1 MMGSMNIL
9 LATDGSAGAVEA
21 RDLLASLPLDAS
33 TEIHLLGAYEVP
45 MQWAP
50 GLGTGTAVWLDDM
63 DHDLR
68 DELTE
73 LLSVQAEPLRA
84 RGLAVT
90 EGVVRGRPATAIIEA
105 AAALGTDLIVAGSRG
120 RGPVTSTLLGSV
132 ATEVANEA
140 PCSVLVAR
148 SARVEH
154 LLVATDGS
162 PTSARIP
169 DYLASWNLFRGLPA
183 DVVAVSIPDSPTF
196 ELIVGLYTLG
206 DQRLADKR
214 RELRDEY
221 AADASAMASRLE
233 SIGIPATEHVRNGD
247 PAGEIMDAAREHGAD
262 LVITG
267 TRGRGALQSLLLGSV
282 ARKILAHA
290 DASVLVVRE
299 PGPVSGRRAPDGD
312 ARADHPD
319 PRARGA

>member
-1 MMGSMNIL
+1 MKIL

-21 RDLLASLPLDAS
+21 RDLLASLSLAAS

-45 MQWAP
+45 RQWAP

-68 DELTE
+68 DELTA
-73 LLSVQAEPLRA
+73 LLAVQAEPFRA

-90 EGVVRGRPATAIIEA
+90 EGVIRGRPATAIIEA
-105 AAALGTDLIVAGSRG
+105 ASALGTDLIVAGSRG
-120 RGPVTSTLLGSV
+120 RGPIASTLLGSV
-132 ATEVANEA
+132 ATEVANDA

-148 SARVEH
+148 SDRVEH

-162 PTSARIP
+162 PTAARIP
-169 DYLASWNLFRGLPA
+169 ERLGTWNLLRGLPA

-206 DQRLADKR
+206 DPQLAEKR

-221 AADASAMASRLE
+221 GADAAAMAARLE
-233 SIGIPATEHVRNGD
+233 AIGIPATAHVRSGD
-247 PAGEIMDAAREHGAD
+247 PANELLEAAREHGAD
-262 LVITG
+262 LVITS

-282 ARKILAHA
+282 ARKVLAHA

-299 PGPVSGRRAPDGD
+299 PRLEKEA
-312 ARADHPD
+312 A
-319 PRARGA
+319 

>member
-1 MMGSMNIL
+1 MKIL

-45 MQWAP
+45 RQWAP

-68 DELTE
+68 EELTA
-73 LLSVQAEPLRA
+73 LLSVQAEPFRA

-90 EGVVRGRPATAIIEA
+90 EAVVRGRPATAIIEA
-105 AAALGTDLIVAGSRG
+105 AAALGVDLVVTGSRG
-120 RGPVTSTLLGSV
+120 RGAIASTFLGSV
-132 ATEVANEA
+132 ATEIATEA

-148 SARVEH
+148 SARATR

-162 PTSARIP
+162 ASAARIP
-169 DYLASWNLFRGLPA
+169 DRLGGWQLFEGLPA

-206 DQRLADKR
+206 DEELAGKR
-214 RELRDEY
+214 RELRDAY
-221 AADASAMASRLE
+221 TDDAEAMASQLE
-233 SIGIPATEHVRNGD
+233 AIGIPATSHVRAGD
-247 PAGEIMDAAREHGAD
+247 PAQEILAAARDHGAD
-262 LVITG
+262 LVVAG
-267 TRGRGALQSLLLGSV
+267 TRGRGALERLLLGSV
-282 ARKILAHA
+282 ARKVLQHA
-290 DASVLVVRE
+290 DASVLVVR
-299 PGPVSGRRAPDGD
+299 
-312 ARADHPD
+312 
-319 PRARGA
+319 